1 MPIKGTTRRVIEIH
15 GTDSCFF
22 EKAVL
27 YVRPECYPLED
38 SSLAREAKKYTAKL
52 SLCSKEMQQEFR
64 RERIL
69 KILMR
74 ITLGCAA
81 AAVLLGIYALSL

>member
-22 EKAVL
+22 EKAVI

-52 SLCSKEMQQEFR
+52 SLCSREMQQELR

-69 KILMR
+69 KILLR
-74 ITLGCAA
+74 ITFGCAA